1 MGDRSVAVGAL
12 VTAFTVQAWRGF
24 QHAEIP
30 PARSFVGL
38 VVASVILGG
47 IGTFAPDLAAGLA
60 VLVLLAV
67 LLGVSDPATLG
78 VRPSR

>member
-1 MGDRSVAVGAL
+1 MADRGVIIGAL
-12 VTAFTVQAWRGF
+12 ATAYMVQAWRGF
-24 QHAEIP
+24 QAGEIP

-38 VVASVILGG
+38 IVATMILAGL
-47 IGTFAPDLAAGLA
+47 GTFAPDLAAGFA

-67 LLGVSDPATLG
+67 LLGIADPTTLG